1 MTGTVQKKKG
11 ASGKEYLYIIL
22 SYKDPMTFKRKQKS
36 ISTGLKA
43 KGNKRK
49 AETLIPEL
57 IKKFEYLERP
67 VADYLHMMED
77 ISTIRKKEAER
88 EELLARLEKMQGGNV
103 GQLEE
108 EKERLKEQQVLN
120 EKNLEQIRK
129 EIWGRESRI
138 RQADVQY
145 LDISSQLKE

>member
-57 IKKFEYLERP
+57 IKKFEDLERP
-67 VADYLHMMED
+67 VSLGISRD
-77 ISTIRKKEAER
+77 IS
-88 EELLARLEKMQGGNV
+88 LCDYM
-103 GQLEE
+103 
-108 EKERLKEQQVLN
+108 
-120 EKNLEQIRK
+120 
-129 EIWGRESRI
+129 
-138 RQADVQY
+138 D
-145 LDISSQLKE
+145 D